1 MSAVKGRNDKKMTE
15 MLKPEFSL
23 EVVKDEAVCREKVGR
38 RIVVHG
44 VLVQVSGIGV
54 LMMGDSGIGKT
65 DCGLDLVARGGL
77 WIADDVVVL
86 EARSGSLSGRGHER
100 TKGLIA
106 IRGRGILEAR
116 SLLGKGALCDQT
128 QVHLIIQFVRYF
140 RREGVDPGN
149 ERRSFLEIAG
159 IPLPC
164 RRVAIDGGSRWMAD
178 EVIGLVNEYIVW
190 EKPGYPAGFTDD
202 KADARGDH
210 YGAVRFR

>member
-1 MSAVKGRNDKKMTE
+1 
-15 MLKPEFSL
+15 
-23 EVVKDEAVCREKVGR
+23 
-38 RIVVHG
+38 
-44 VLVQVSGIGV
+44 VSGVGV
-54 LMMGDSGIGKT
+54 LMTGDSGIGKT

-86 EARSGSLSGRGHER
+86 EARRGALYGRGHER

-116 SLLGKGALCDQT
+116 SLLGTRALCDQT
-128 QVHLIIQFVRYF
+128 QVHVVIQFVRY
-140 RREGVDPGN
+140 
-149 ERRSFLEIAG
+149 L
-159 IPLPC
+159 C

-178 EVIGLVNEYIVW
+178 EVIGLVNECIVW

>member
-1 MSAVKGRNDKKMTE
+1 MKMVE
-15 MLKPEFSL
+15 MLKPEFIL
-23 EVVKDEAVCREKVGR
+23 EVVKDAAVCREKVGR

-65 DCGLDLVARGGL
+65 ACGLDLVARGGL

-86 EARSGSLSGRGHER
+86 EARRGALYGRGHER
-100 TKGLIA
+100 TKRLIA

-116 SLLGKGALCDQT
+116 SLLGTGALCDQT
-128 QVHLIIQFVRYF
+128 QVHVIIQFVRYF
-140 RREGVDPGN
+140 CREGADPGN

-164 RRVAIDGGSRWMAD
+164 RRVAIDGGSRWMAN
-178 EVIGLVNEYIVW
+178 EVIGLVNECIVW
-190 EKPGYPAGFTDD
+190 EKRGYPAGFTHDE
-202 KADARGDH
+202 ADARGNH